1 MPKQIQYIK
10 DGVVVAQLDA
20 ENTISIPEHDTT
32 NEVCNIKA
40 LTLRVEMVRRAM
52 ADVYFGSFFIFQL
65 SCKWL

>member
-32 NEVCNIKA
+32 NEVWIVPEQV
-40 LTLRVEMVRRAM
+40 TLWQLRGVLAAM
-52 ADVYFGSFFIFQL
+52 GLEDTNNCY
-65 SCKWL
+65 